1 MAKCIFCDNELAEDT
16 KPEHILLNSL
26 GGRKTT
32 RRVDCSACNGMFGST
47 IDDEVGKQVAVLR
60 NALQL
65 NSGTGSP
72 PPMLRHIQS
81 GNDIINL
88 TKDGT
93 PELVAKPFAVRKLED
108 GCFELQIT
116 AKSVEEAA
124 PYIPHIAA
132 QLGCA
137 EEQVLEILKSTA
149 GSYVERRPD
158 TVHHPLEFGGPLA
171 VRSAAK
177 SALVLQIIGRGTRLR
192 EDYGKLFFNIIDYT
206 GTATANFA
214 DPSFDG
220 EPTTET
226 VTEIGPDGEIRAT
239 ETEEHPPTEP
249 PDEEPAGEESGP
261 VGPHP
266 SETGEEPPRKFY
278 VDGGNVEI
286 IHHLVYEL
294 DTDGKRLTCK
304 ALTDWTGEKVRAL
317 YPSPA
322 QLRADWMVADK
333 RKAIVEVLAE
343 RGIELEMLAA
353 DVGRPDDD
361 PFDLLCH
368 LAWNAPLRT
377 RRERAQRMRQERDDF
392 FDQYGPEARAVL
404 EALLQ
409 KYADHGAAQF
419 VLPDVLKIPPISDL
433 GNPSEL
439 AQRFGGPQQMRIAV
453 DAMASLLYAG

>member
-177 SALVLQIIGRGTRLR
+177 SALVLWATLVGNDEVRSSPYDAARQFIVEGNEAFSLARTYLDSRCPPHSEELQR
-192 EDYGKLFFNIIDYT
+192 RFGKFFNLIYLSSDESGRVIGHFTLYNVISWQIVLAEAGGTPNVRIALISNPLEPAQWSDAVADEIDIEFAWLDSPDYT
-206 GTATANFA
+206 DEFTRTRERFVAIFQHHVETQRARELHRIAADVFEKSGIVDEHEPMPDPQFRDKIAGDMSRRFA
-214 DPSFDG
+214 MH
-220 EPTTET
+220 
-226 VTEIGPDGEIRAT
+226 A
-239 ETEEHPPTEP
+239 
-249 PDEEPAGEESGP
+249 AGLPYMEN
-261 VGPHP
+261 V
-266 SETGEEPPRKFY
+266 TGEEI
-278 VDGGNVEI
+278 VA
-286 IHHLVYEL
+286 
-294 DTDGKRLTCK
+294 RLK
-304 ALTDWTGEKVRAL
+304 AVRD
-317 YPSPA
+317 
-322 QLRADWMVADK
+322 RA
-333 RKAIVEVLAE
+333 
-343 RGIELEMLAA
+343 G
-353 DVGRPDDD
+353 
-361 PFDLLCH
+361 
-368 LAWNAPLRT
+368 
-377 RRERAQRMRQERDDF
+377 
-392 FDQYGPEARAVL
+392 
-404 EALLQ
+404 
-409 KYADHGAAQF
+409 
-419 VLPDVLKIPPISDL
+419 
-433 GNPSEL
+433 
-439 AQRFGGPQQMRIAV
+439 
-453 DAMASLLYAG
+453 